1 MNKVHILFQLL
12 FLIILCFGGRRSTE
26 PFSNLTQWVCEKHWW
41 VVCALCKQG
50 ICCSNHSLRKDC
62 FYSFITGFSWTNT
75 ASKPSWYLKLI
86 LNIHVLWTLP
96 ALPFLYLSASL
107 HFNNEKVLNLLWS
120 VMIQV
125 RENCE
130 HACAFSAFILNWYS
144 PISTSLHSLCWDR
157 TATESYL
164 IELGSSTKTIP
175 SNTLGKERSPTCD
188 HFCQMVVFLGEDAS
202 SVGS

>member
-1 MNKVHILFQLL
+1 M
-12 FLIILCFGGRRSTE
+12 
-26 PFSNLTQWVCEKHWW
+26 
-41 VVCALCKQG
+41 CALCKQG

-107 HFNNEKVLNLLWS
+107 HFNNEKVLSLLWS

-157 TATESYL
+157 VISDWARVINKDHSFQHTWQGKKSNVWSFLSWVKMHQVLDLSQYL
-164 IELGSSTKTIP
+164 IEILFTFLSRI
-175 SNTLGKERSPTCD
+175 D
-188 HFCQMVVFLGEDAS
+188 VVVIKIKNYIS
-202 SVGS
+202 QQI